1 LDGGIGSGTAE
12 TSGGGRN
19 FRRRVWERGGSDGA
33 VLDGSGTVVSQ
44 GFDWYM
50 NQLET
55 RTGRRRTE
63 EDRARRKGGSSG
75 GAGTILGR
83 GHKKKIKSDSEPVL

>member
-1 LDGGIGSGTAE
+1 
-12 TSGGGRN
+12 
-19 FRRRVWERGGSDGA
+19 VWERGGSDVA

-63 EDRARRKGGSSG
+63 EDRAEATAAPEKFWE
-75 GAGTILGR
+75 AE
-83 GHKKKIKSDSEPVL
+83 KKKKKNRGDSEPVLWYHVERKVLYWITCKLYMRGLYI

>member
-1 LDGGIGSGTAE
+1 
-12 TSGGGRN
+12 
-19 FRRRVWERGGSDGA
+19 VWERGGSDVA

-63 EDRARRKGGSSG
+63 EDRAEATAAPEKFWE
-75 GAGTILGR
+75 AEKK
-83 GHKKKIKSDSEPVL
+83 KKKIEVIQNLCSDTMLREKYYIESHVSCT

>member
-1 LDGGIGSGTAE
+1 MW
-12 TSGGGRN
+12 GR
-19 FRRRVWERGGSDGA
+19 GDSDLA

-50 NQLET
+50 NQLKT

-63 EDRARRKGGSSG
+63 EDRAMRNSGSNG
-75 GAGTILGR
+75 GAEKFLGR
-83 GHKKKIKSDSEPVL
+83 GRKK

>member
-1 LDGGIGSGTAE
+1 MVE
-12 TSGGGRN
+12 TTGGGRI
-19 FRRRVWERGGSDGA
+19 FIRRVWERGDSDLT
-33 VLDGSGTVVSQ
+33 VLDGSGTIVSQ

-63 EDRARRKGGSSG
+63 EDRAMRNGRSNG
-75 GAGTILGR
+75 GAGKVLGKGR
-83 GHKKKIKSDSEPVL
+83 KYIYIYIYI